1 MSPWQN
7 TLSIGAD
14 DVGLH
19 SIVDRPIENDE
30 NTSGGRFLCDLS
42 CVFQF

>member
-1 MSPWQN
+1 MPFWQN

-14 DVGLH
+14 DVGFYLT
-19 SIVDRPIENDE
+19 VGRPIVHVENA
-30 NTSGGRFLCDLS
+30 SGSRFLFNLS